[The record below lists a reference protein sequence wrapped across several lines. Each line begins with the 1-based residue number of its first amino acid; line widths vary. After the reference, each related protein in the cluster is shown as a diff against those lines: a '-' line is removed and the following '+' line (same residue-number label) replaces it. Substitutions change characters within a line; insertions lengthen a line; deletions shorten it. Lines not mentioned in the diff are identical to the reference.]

1 MQGRRTAAF
10 PDADKKKVEE
20 LKDEVYRQM
29 FLLEAHRPGSERDLA
44 IALLRAWMAL
54 DSGRQGAKER
64 SWLKKVCPICLA
76 MIEASTQ
83 SHLMRETIQSRCS
96 EEPPPMRPELTQ
108 ATDLLRSNTPAA
120 IEEAIGLLQNT
131 VYSFSMKVCGHPED
145 AEYTMQEVLYR
156 SIRHLAK
163 LQDPQALAV
172 WLYTVTRNR
181 CWRMRRKSANAPR
194 ATVALDELMPDDV
207 ELARL
212 LEDAAESPESNL
224 LHAEQT
230 HLLHQA
236 VLRIPAPL
244 RMVLVLHDM
253 EELDTDQVAT
263 VLGLKTGTVRVRLH
277 RARLAVRKEMAQ
289 ILKQTTGKQAGVK
302 QTKKK
307 RKAAEAKNTGR
318 PPECRELFVNLSEY
332 MDGRVK
338 TPACEQMRA
347 HIEACPACVAFL
359 RELRTAIDRC
369 RSLDIPCD
377 SAVAP
382 RLRSILTQEY
392 LRLLAVAGPIN
403 VSHVM

>member
-1 MQGRRTAAF
+1 
-10 PDADKKKVEE
+10 
-20 LKDEVYRQM
+20 
-29 FLLEAHRPGSERDLA
+29 
-44 IALLRAWMAL
+44 
-54 DSGRQGAKER
+54 
-64 SWLKKVCPICLA
+64 
-76 MIEASTQ
+76 
-83 SHLMRETIQSRCS
+83 
-96 EEPPPMRPELTQ
+96 MRPELIQ
-108 ATDLLRSNTPAA
+108 ATDLLRSNSPEA
-120 IEEAIGLLQNT
+120 IEKAIGLLQNT

-145 AEYTMQEVLYR
+145 AEDTMQEVLYR

-181 CWRMRRKSANAPR
+181 CWRMRRNGANAPR
-194 ATVALDELMPDDV
+194 ATVALDELMPDDA

-212 LEDAAESPESNL
+212 LEDAAESPEGNL

-236 VLRIPAPL
+236 VLRIPAQL

-277 RARLAVRKEMAQ
+277 RARLAVRKEMAR
-289 ILKQTTGKQAGVK
+289 LLDELTAKQESVRPA
-302 QTKKK
+302 KKTL
-307 RKAAEAKNTGR
+307 KAARAKSAER
-318 PPECRELFVNLSEY
+318 PLECRELFANLSEY
-332 MDGRVK
+332 MDGRVQM
-338 TPACEQMRA
+338 PACDQMRA

-359 RELRTAIDRC
+359 GELRAAIDRC

-392 LRLLAVAGPIN
+392 LRMLGIAGSQT
-403 VSHVM
+403 VSHVL